1 MTTWRDVVEKME
13 KPVGHVYLVH
23 VAILLRALNPRG
35 HVATC
40 INYTCPIGHVYN
52 SHVANKTRGFI

>member
-1 MTTWRDVVEKME
+1 MTTWRDVVEKMK

-23 VAILLRALNPRG
+23 MVTLPRAIDPRG

-40 INYTCPIGHVYN
+40 INYTCPHGHVD
-52 SHVANKTRGFI
+52 